1 LLLIAHPIARRVYQ
15 SFTSRSSPE
24 TKPAH
29 PSAAGD
35 AQLEQRMRFDFG
47 FGLIF
52 VTALHGVSAIKVLL
66 ILFIIYKF
74 GKSLPRSYVTAAT
87 WIFNIGTLFANE
99 LCGGYQLEA
108 IATILSPGSGSPGEK
123 HTLLVEWAKAL
134 DSFGG
139 IMPRWEVLFKV
150 TVLRL
155 ISFNMDHY
163 WSLEYPAGSAIEVSC
178 YLLIDINLHQL
189 NIADRVLQE
198 ETARPREP
206 V

>member
-1 LLLIAHPIARRVYQ
+1 
-15 SFTSRSSPE
+15 
-24 TKPAH
+24 
-29 PSAAGD
+29 
-35 AQLEQRMRFDFG
+35 MRFDFG
-47 FGLIF
+47 FVLIF

-66 ILFIIYKF
+66 ILFINYKI
-74 GKSLPRSYVTAAT
+74 GKSLPRSYVPAAT

-123 HTLLVEWAKAL
+123 HTLLVEWAKTL

-155 ISFNMDHY
+155 ISFNMDHH

-178 YLLIDINLHQL
+178 YFLIDIHLHQL